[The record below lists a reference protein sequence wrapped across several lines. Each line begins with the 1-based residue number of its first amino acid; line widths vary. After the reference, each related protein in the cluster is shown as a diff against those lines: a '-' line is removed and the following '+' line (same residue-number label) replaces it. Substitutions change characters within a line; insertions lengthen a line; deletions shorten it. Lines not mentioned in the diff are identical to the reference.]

1 MLSKDIVSII
11 FDKNDLKSVL
21 DDSDMMIDLYEWIL
35 EYGMSTKRFLYLD
48 YRGEEGNEIV
58 NYILDY
64 EFNHDIELASQEELE
79 QLGEFE
85 YEFLPDKIRAVNKI
99 ISSKSFGLFSY
110 PTTGDY
116 YALFIAELENKMK
129 LLQVELLENEHI
141 PLSERYIQWYD

>member
-1 MLSKDIVSII
+1 
-11 FDKNDLKSVL
+11 
-21 DDSDMMIDLYEWIL
+21 MMIDLYEWIL

-79 QLGEFE
+79 QLVEFE

-99 ISSKSFGLFSY
+99 ISSKSYGLFSY

-116 YALFIAELENKMK
+116 YTLFIAELENKMK
-129 LLQVELLENEHI
+129 LLQVELLENKHI